1 MEYIQHEHRISPV
14 LFHQQRVSRQY
25 RYIRVYLH
33 SLITYI
39 YWNILPL
46 LYLIIDILDY
56 SSILYKYVQT
66 AFISYLHCWI
76 IDILEDNS
84 ILEVQIYNSIP
95 PLLVYGYIIYIVYL
109 QSPFFDFRYVFGL
122 SPSIWEFHSLISDM
136 FLDYVY
142 QYGSSILRVYIN
154 YNIPLF
160 LENVIKYEYKFIKK
174 YTSILGVYI
183 SGLCHET

>member
-1 MEYIQHEHRISPV
+1 M
-14 LFHQQRVSRQY
+14 
-25 RYIRVYLH
+25 
-33 SLITYI
+33 
-39 YWNILPL
+39 
-46 LYLIIDILDY
+46 IIDILDY

-142 QYGSSILRVYIN
+142 QYGSSILRVCIY
-154 YNIPLF
+154 YNTSIFGEYYYVRLY
-160 LENVIKYEYKFIKK
+160 LEYKFIKK

-183 SGLCHET
+183 SGLCHETWFQPRSSAIKKMICGGLFPSLDIYTGLPT